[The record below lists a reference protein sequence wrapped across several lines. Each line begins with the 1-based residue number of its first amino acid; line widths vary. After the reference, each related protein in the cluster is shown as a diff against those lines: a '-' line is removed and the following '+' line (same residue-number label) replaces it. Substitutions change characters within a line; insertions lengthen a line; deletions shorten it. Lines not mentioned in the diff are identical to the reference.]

1 MYFVQGEMKRLRLG
15 AVLFSCC
22 AALMCCAPTSSA
34 QGTHFSP
41 PVSNVSPARMA
52 TVAPQLALDGSAT
65 RRKHPEGA
73 KGQSAE
79 KMPPPSSHAIQSA
92 TVTLRDGKVTVEANN
107 SNLTQILQDMA
118 NISGMIINGLD
129 KGPRIFGVYGP
140 GNARDVLTDLLAGSG
155 YNYIIVGGANE
166 GTPRELILTAQIGN
180 APAIG
185 PVHPATVP
193 APDREV
199 SGQSELE
206 ASPSEAKVLGPGA
219 VAPAPSL
226 DEQDD
231 NTRAQSTLQRL
242 QHIQDQLQQ
251 QNAP

>member
-1 MYFVQGEMKRLRLG
+1 MYFVQGEMTRSRRG

-22 AALMCCAPTSSA
+22 AALICCAHTSPA
-34 QGTHFSP
+34 QDTQFSP
-41 PVSNVSPARMA
+41 PVSHVSPARMA
-52 TVAPQLALDGSAT
+52 AVARQPALDGSGT
-65 RRKHPEGA
+65 PRKHPEGT

-79 KMPPPSSHAIQSA
+79 KMPPPSSQAIQPA
-92 TVTLRDGKVTVEANN
+92 TVTLKDGKVTVAANN
-107 SNLTQILQDMA
+107 SNLTQILQDLA
-118 NISGMIINGLD
+118 NISGMTINGLD

-140 GNARDVLTDLLAGSG
+140 GNAHDVLTALLAGSG
-155 YNYIIVGGANE
+155 YNYILVGGTNE
-166 GTPRELILTAQIGN
+166 GTPRELILTTQIGN

>member
-1 MYFVQGEMKRLRLG
+1 MYFVQGEMTRLRRG

-22 AALMCCAPTSSA
+22 AALICSAHTSSA
-34 QGTHFSP
+34 QDRQFPP

-52 TVAPQLALDGSAT
+52 AVAPQPALDGSGT
-65 RRKHPEGA
+65 PRKHSEGK

-79 KMPPPSSHAIQSA
+79 KMPPPSSQAIQPA
-92 TVTLRDGKVTVEANN
+92 TVTLRDGKVTVAANN
-107 SNLTQILQDMA
+107 SNLTQILHDLA
-118 NISGMIINGLD
+118 NISGMTINGLD

-180 APAIG
+180 APAIA
-185 PVHPATVP
+185 PVHPTTVSS
-193 APDREV
+193 ADREV
-199 SGQSELE
+199 PEHSDLE
-206 ASPSEAKVLGPGA
+206 TNPSAPNALGPGA